1 MYVELTGICSEGTDV
16 SKQTL
21 SVETVAEQFVADV
34 FVPSKP
40 VCCPQQTPKVPI
52 NRSKRMERSSVSSAA
67 LRSNTAMRQANS
79 LCL

>member
-52 NRSKRMERSSVSSAA
+52 NRSVSSAA